1 MKILQI
7 HKYFSTQRGGGSVTA
22 FFETKK
28 LLEKKGH
35 EVQIFSMHDSANEQS
50 SYSKYFIDSFDINDA
65 KNLSQKVRL
74 IPKIIR
80 NREAES
86 KIEQLVVA
94 EKPDIAHIHNIY
106 HYITPAILPVLKKHG
121 VPIVFKLSDYKVICP
136 NYKLFTE
143 SAPCTRCKGGKF
155 YNAVTHKCLKNSY
168 AASSIAM
175 LEAYYHRKHNTYD
188 NVDYFLA
195 PSEFMK
201 KTCISF
207 GIPEE
212 KFKIL
217 RNTFDFTR
225 FEPKREKQNFIFYI
239 GRLSEEKGIK
249 NLIDAI
255 EMLKTQNRLNDHI
268 LKITGTGPQEQA
280 LKDQV
285 EKLNLNEEVIF
296 TGFCQK
302 FSTEWTD
309 LMQNAR
315 VSVLP
320 SIWYDNSPNTI
331 SESMAFGTPA
341 IVSDRG
347 GSKEQLTDGKNGLV
361 YAADNIGELA
371 EKIAEL
377 INDPDKAERFGQ
389 NAIKHVRQL
398 NSEEKYYAELMKIYT
413 SLTKR

>member
-1 MKILQI
+1 MRILQI

-35 EVQIFSMHDSANEQS
+35 EVQIFSMHDSTNEQS
-50 SYSKYFIDSFDINDA
+50 RYSKYFINGFDINDA
-65 KNLSQKVRL
+65 KNLTQKVRL
-74 IPKIIR
+74 VPKIIS
-80 NREAES
+80 NREAAS
-86 KIEQLVVA
+86 KIEQLIRA
-94 EKPDIAHIHNIY
+94 EKPDVAHIHNIY

-136 NYKLFTE
+136 NYKLFTRG
-143 SAPCTRCKGGKF
+143 APCTRCKGGKF
-155 YNAVTHKCLKNSY
+155 YNAVVNKCLKGSY
-168 AASSIAM
+168 AASSTAM
-175 LEAYYHRKHNTYD
+175 LEAYYHRKHKTYD

-201 KTCISF
+201 KTCVSF
-207 GIPEE
+207 GIPKE

-217 RNTFDFTR
+217 RNTFDFAH
-225 FEPKREKQNFIFYI
+225 FEPTREKQNFILYI

-249 NLIDAI
+249 NLIYAI
-255 EMLKTQNRLNDHI
+255 EILKSQNRLNGHI
-268 LKITGTGPQEQA
+268 LKIAGAGPQEQV

-285 EKLNLNEEVIF
+285 EKLTLSKEIIF

-302 FSTEWTD
+302 FSPDWVD
-309 LMQNAR
+309 LMQNSR

-331 SESMAFGTPA
+331 SESMAFGAPV

-347 GSKEQLTDGKNGLV
+347 GSKEQLISGKNGFV
-361 YAADNIGELA
+361 YSADSIEELA
-371 EKIAEL
+371 ERISDL
-377 INDPDKAERFGQ
+377 VNNPVKAEQFGQ
-389 NAIKHVRQL
+389 DAIKHVRQL
-398 NSEEKYYAELMKIYT
+398 NSEEKYYAELMDIYT
-413 SLTKR
+413 SLLK